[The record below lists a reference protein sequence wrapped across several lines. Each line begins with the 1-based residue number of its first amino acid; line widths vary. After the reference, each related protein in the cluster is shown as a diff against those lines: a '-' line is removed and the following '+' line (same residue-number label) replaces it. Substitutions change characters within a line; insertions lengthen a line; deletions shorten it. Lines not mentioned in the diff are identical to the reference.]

1 MAWTLLADRGDLSAN
16 RLEETGVA
24 PARVLQFA
32 LTANVV
38 TYALTGARF
47 GYWRLF
53 PAAAPWIVP
62 PAWGEVDHG
71 EGALYGLVPIG
82 SHMTLELESVRDE
95 WREISPHRAVL
106 DPGYNRYLPAIGTI
120 REREDRML
128 FRPLV
133 TLGWALARWLR
144 EQGWFGAR
152 RVVVTSASSKTAL
165 GFAMQAADGPPLVGL
180 TGNTGF
186 VEGTTLYSSVS
197 GYEEPIAFSGDDLV
211 LDFAGNA
218 ALRAWPRSD
227 GGPRIIAIGATHGN
241 DAALEGPDVFFAPEH
256 VGAAIVAEG
265 LAAVERAR
273 DEAVATFAD
282 RSRSWFSRTY
292 LDGSAAILEGSRA
305 LLSHGVAADRLLIA
319 RPQGE
324 IS

>member
-16 RLEETGVA
+16 RLAQTDLA
-24 PARVLQFA
+24 FARVLQFA

-38 TYALTGARF
+38 TYAMTGARF

-53 PAAAPWIVP
+53 PATAPWIVP

-71 EGALYGLVPIG
+71 EGARYGLVPVG
-82 SHMTLELESVRDE
+82 SHTALKLEPVRGE
-95 WREISPHRAVL
+95 WRETSPHRAAL
-106 DPGYNRYLPAIGTI
+106 DPGYNRYLPATGTI
-120 REREDRML
+120 QEREDKML

-144 EQGWFGAR
+144 AQEWFDAR

-165 GFAMQAADGPPLVGL
+165 GFAMQASDGPPLLGL
-180 TGNTGF
+180 TGDTDF
-186 VEGTTLYSSVS
+186 VERAALYARVS

-218 ALRAWPRSD
+218 ARRVRRRSD
-227 GGPRIIAIGATHGN
+227 GGPRIIAIGATHGD
-241 DAALEGPDVFFAPEH
+241 DAALAGRDVFFAPEH
-256 VGAAIVAEG
+256 VGAAIAADG

-273 DEAVATFAD
+273 DEAVATFAQ
-282 RSRSWFSRTY
+282 RSRPWFNRTY
-292 LDGSAAILEGSRA
+292 LDGSAAILEGFRA
-305 LLSHGVAADRLLIA
+305 LLSHDVAADLLLIA
-319 RPQGE
+319 RPHGD